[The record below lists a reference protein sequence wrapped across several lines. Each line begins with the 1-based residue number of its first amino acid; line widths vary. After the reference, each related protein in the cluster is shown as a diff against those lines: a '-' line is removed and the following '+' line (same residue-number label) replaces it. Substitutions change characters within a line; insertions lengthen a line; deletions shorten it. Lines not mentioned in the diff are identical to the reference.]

1 MAHLTYIQYILYH
14 YRQSL
19 VFVSY
24 TRRMS
29 TIFTIIKW
37 PHDVLMQTVT
47 IVHLGVMWGTWRTF
61 STFYITVGTLFFR
74 ELYAYN
80 FDYFWWNKV
89 TSRRPNADREGE
101 NMKYIQFKYLHLGAK
116 SGQGQSSRRLQDV
129 TNVSLMP
136 WSMNTLVL
144 ITNERQNLTFTHV
157 LVTLIVELRWSAFS
171 CAER

>member
-1 MAHLTYIQYILYH
+1 MARELYAENVDYFHDNKVTTWRPNADCDYRTLRSHVGYLTYVNSV
-14 YRQSL
+14 RSTSL
-19 VFVSY
+19 SALFV
-24 TRRMS
+24 
-29 TIFTIIKW
+29 
-37 PHDVLMQTVT
+37 
-47 IVHLGVMWGTWRTF
+47 
-61 STFYITVGTLFFR
+61 FR

-101 NMKYIQFKYLHLGAK
+101 NMKYIQFKCLHLGAK

-129 TNVSLMP
+129 TNVGLMP

-144 ITNERQNLTFTHV
+144 ITNERQNLTFTDV